1 MSAQPLHYPMRYER
15 ILVASDGSEFSA
27 AAVDVAIGM
36 AARCGHRLRV
46 IRVVLTNTNPELAA
60 VSQQLTEQ
68 AEQAALADLQQ
79 IKRQAEARQVDVS
92 AVLRYGPRPTP
103 EILAEAQGW
112 GADLIVVGRRGQ
124 RGLARMMVGQATGKL
139 IAQAPCHVL
148 VVPRHSRLWQS
159 RILLATD
166 GSRAA
171 EAATALIEHLA
182 PRARVPV
189 TVVTVIKP
197 DYTAAHREAA
207 NQLLE
212 QVRARLSAA
221 GVECD
226 SVLTDGQPAEQIV
239 SVAAARGAD
248 MIVIG
253 RHDRYGLDKLLQ
265 PDVAERVVG
274 LARCPVL
281 VARCMSAA
289 YA

>member
-1 MSAQPLHYPMRYER
+1 MSALPFDNPKRFER

-27 AAVDVAIGM
+27 DAVEVAIGM
-36 AARCGHRLRV
+36 AARCGQRLRV
-46 IRVVLTNTNPELAA
+46 VRVVLTTTNPELAA
-60 VSQQLTEQ
+60 VSQEVTEQ
-68 AEQAALADLQQ
+68 AEQAALADLKQ

-103 EILAEAQGW
+103 EIMAEAKEW
-112 GADLIVVGRRGQ
+112 GADLIVVGRRGK

-139 IAQAPCHVL
+139 IAQAPSHVL

-171 EAATALIEHLA
+171 EAATSLVEHLA

-189 TVVTVIKP
+189 TVIAVIEP
-197 DYTAAHREAA
+197 DYTVAHREAA
-207 NQLLE
+207 RKLLE
-212 QVRARLSAA
+212 QVCTRLIAV
-221 GVECD
+221 GVDCD
-226 SVLTDGQPAEQIV
+226 SVLTDGEPAEQIV

-248 MIVIG
+248 MIVLG

-265 PDVAERVVG
+265 PDVAAQVVG

-281 VARCMSAA
+281 VARCMSGANV
-289 YA
+289 